1 MLRAT
6 GLARWFGA
14 RRLFAGVDLDVR
26 EGDRIGL
33 VGRNGTGKTTLLR
46 MLAGLEP
53 ADDGEIARQRGVEVG
68 YLRQEI
74 DPRSDRSVLEE
85 AREALAPLLA
95 LEAEIAELDAQIAR
109 LGDAGRATPP
119 DLAARWDERRSRFER
134 LGGFSAEANLRAT
147 LAGLGLG
154 ADRLGR
160 PLRTLSGGWLMR
172 VELAKLLARRPEVL
186 LLDEP
191 TNHLDLPSIEW
202 FEGVLADWPGAV
214 IVVSHDR
221 AFLDRHARRIVE
233 LIGETATSYPGNWT
247 RYLELREAREA
258 EAAARRENL
267 GRKIAELDRFVE
279 RFKAKATKAA
289 QARSKQKAA
298 DRLRAELE
306 APGNTAGPSSGRTLR
321 VRLPR
326 APRSGERALRLA
338 GIAKA
343 FGENYVY
350 RSLDLEIA
358 RGERVVLVG
367 PNGAGKSTLLRI
379 AAGVLAPDAG
389 VRELGHNVRVAFYA
403 QHTLEALDASRTVLG
418 ELEAGAPLDQIPN
431 LRGILGAFLFSG
443 NDVEKRV
450 SVLSGGE
457 RARLALARLLL
468 ARANL
473 LVLDEPTNHLDVD
486 AQDAVA
492 RALLDFDGTLLMI
505 SHDRTFIRR
514 LATRVLE
521 VTPGPDGAQVES
533 FAGGWDGYAAKKQE
547 LAARAAAA
555 TAAPRARSSEP
566 RAAGTPAPRARKR
579 SFTEQR
585 LRERA
590 AAIEREIEQAE
601 AERERLGW
609 LYADPAVAR
618 DGDRM
623 RALDA
628 ERRALEERLTA
639 LYADW
644 ESAASDLESAG
655 SGGA

>member
-1 MLRAT
+1 VHVLRAT
-6 GLARWFGA
+6 GLARWFGG

-53 ADDGEIARQRGVEVG
+53 PDDGEISRRRGVEIG

-74 DPRSDRSVLEE
+74 DPRSTRTVLEE
-85 AREALAPLLA
+85 AREALAPLAA
-95 LEAEIAELDAQIAR
+95 LEAEIAEIEAQIAR
-109 LGDAGRATPP
+109 LGDAGRATPA
-119 DLAARWDERRSRFER
+119 DLAARWDERRTRFER
-134 LGGFSAEANLRAT
+134 MGGFSAEANLRAT

-154 ADRLGR
+154 ADRHGR
-160 PLRTLSGGWLMR
+160 PLGSLSGGWLMR

-233 LIGETATSYPGNWT
+233 LIGESANEYPGNWT
-247 RYLELREAREA
+247 RYLELRAAREA

-279 RFKAKATKAA
+279 RFKAKASKAA
-289 QARSKQKAA
+289 QARSKLKAA
-298 DRLRAELE
+298 DRLRSELE
-306 APGNTAGPSSGRTLR
+306 APSNLAGPSSGRALR
-321 VRLPR
+321 LRLPR
-326 APRSGERALRLA
+326 APRSGERVLRLA

-343 FGENYVY
+343 YGDTRVY

-358 RGERVVLVG
+358 RGERIAMVG

-379 AAGVLAPDAG
+379 AAGVLQPDAG

-403 QHTLEALDASRTVLG
+403 QHTLEALDASRSVLG
-418 ELEAGAPLDQIPN
+418 ELEADAPLDQIPS

-443 NDVEKRV
+443 DDVEKRV

-457 RARLALARLLL
+457 RARLALAKLLL

-492 RALLDFDGTLLMI
+492 RALLEFDGTLLMI
-505 SHDRTFIRR
+505 SHDRTFISR

-521 VTPGPDGAQVES
+521 VTPGPDGARLES
-533 FAGGWDGYAAKKQE
+533 FAGGWEGYAVKKQE
-547 LAARAAAA
+547 QAARAAAA
-555 TAAPRARSSEP
+555 QTPPRARNSAATAPSP
-566 RAAGTPAPRARKR
+566 RPRKR
-579 SFTEQR
+579 AFTERR

-609 LYADPAVAR
+609 LFADPAIAR

-623 RALDA
+623 RALEA
-628 ERRALEERLTA
+628 ERRALEVRLAA

-644 ESAASDLESAG
+644 ETAASDLENAESAG
-655 SGGA
+655 V